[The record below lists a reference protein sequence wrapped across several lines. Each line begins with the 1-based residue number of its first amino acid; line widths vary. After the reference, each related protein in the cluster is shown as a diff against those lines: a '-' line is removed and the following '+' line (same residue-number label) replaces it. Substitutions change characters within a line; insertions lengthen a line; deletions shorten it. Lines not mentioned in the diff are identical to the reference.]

1 MSNIY
6 DVANQLERE
15 LRQLPE
21 YKAVLE
27 AKSAIDSDSDA
38 KSLWDEF
45 TQVQSRLQIMVQSG
59 QTPSQEEQDEFK
71 TLLELFSANPTLKA
85 YLDAQQRLSVYVADI
100 EKIIFAPLQELQ

>member
-27 AKSAIDSDSDA
+27 AKLAIADNSDA
-38 KSLWDEF
+38 KNLWEEF
-45 TQVQSRLQIMVQSG
+45 TKVQSHLQTVVQSG
-59 QTPSQEEQDEFK
+59 QTPTQKEQENYK
-71 TLLELFSANPTLKA
+71 ALLESFDNNAQLKA
-85 YLDAQQRLSVYVADI
+85 YLNAQQRLSVYVADI

>member
-38 KSLWDEF
+38 KSLWDEIGRASCRER
-45 TQVQSRLQIMVQSG
+45 V
-59 QTPSQEEQDEFK
+59 
-71 TLLELFSANPTLKA
+71 
-85 YLDAQQRLSVYVADI
+85 
-100 EKIIFAPLQELQ
+100 

>member
-27 AKSAIDSDSDA
+27 ATSAFDSDSDA
-38 KSLWDEF
+38 TSLWDEF
-45 TQVQSRLQIMVQSG
+45 TQVQSRL
-59 QTPSQEEQDEFK
+59 
-71 TLLELFSANPTLKA
+71 
-85 YLDAQQRLSVYVADI
+85 
-100 EKIIFAPLQELQ
+100 